1 MVLEERHDH
10 APNHISMSEVMEEL
24 KLMRSL
30 CLPIS
35 ALNLLHYVK
44 SMVTVLCMGLLGR
57 DELAGG
63 ALAVGLTNVTGYSV
77 LSGLA
82 LGLEPVAGQAFGSG
96 NPGAARRA
104 LRRAVLLLLAASLP
118 VAALW
123 ACAGRAM
130 RAAQQDAAV
139 ARVAGSY
146 CRYAIP
152 DLAAT
157 SVLLPARVYLR
168 SKGEPG
174 RLTSCMALAVALHV
188 PATVYLGAR
197 LRVPGV
203 AMATCATNLA
213 TLAFLWISLTWAGTA
228 QKEPDEPTGSAEWA
242 DMAHFSEWAQLLR
255 LSLPSC
261 LSVCLEWWWYELMT
275 ITAGYLRDPAATLAA
290 AAIVIQTT
298 SLLYTISVTLSSA
311 VSARVAYELGAGR
324 PRSAHV
330 SFVVAMGLAMV
341 GSCVGLAWATLGR
354 RPWVHVFT
362 DDPTV
367 QSLAASVL
375 PVVGL
380 CELANCPQTTGCG
393 VLRGSARPV
402 VGAAINL
409 CSFYLV
415 GAPVALV
422 LAFGLDM
429 GFLGLC
435 LGLLSAQ
442 VVCLLC
448 VGFAT
453 FQTDWEAEAL
463 KAFHLVGSGDD
474 KGGLAQKENV

>member
-1 MVLEERHDH
+1 
-10 APNHISMSEVMEEL
+10 MEEL

-82 LGLEPVAGQAFGSG
+82 LGLEPVAGQAFGG
-96 NPGAARRA
+96 GGGG
-104 LRRAVLLLLAASLP
+104 SLP
-118 VAALW
+118 T
-123 ACAGRAM
+123 
-130 RAAQQDAAV
+130 
-139 ARVAGSY
+139 
-146 CRYAIP
+146 P
-152 DLAAT
+152 
-157 SVLLPARVYLR
+157 
-168 SKGEPG
+168 PG
-174 RLTSCMALAVALHV
+174 F
-188 PATVYLGAR
+188 
-197 LRVPGV
+197 
-203 AMATCATNLA
+203 NLA